1 MIKSII
7 LIVNNSSNPKMEHRR
22 SLYLSLSFSQCAC
35 VWQSE
40 ISLHHITIN
49 FVHVKYYTLAFNR
62 LAFPLCFFSALQL
75 FFTFLMLSVSK
86 FSSFSEL
93 NSTYAFDLTT
103 GQCDVSTTKNLLMF
117 CSIYKILMQ

>member
-7 LIVNNSSNPKMEHRR
+7 LIVNNSNDSKMELRR
-22 SLYLSLSFSQCAC
+22 SLCVYVCAC

-103 GQCDVSTTKNLLMF
+103 GQCDVSTTKILLMF